1 MKCLF
6 QSPEPALTL
15 ENKAVKKKERKKKA
29 ALSGCLWISSL
40 WISEDFKPYVMD
52 MMLLRAGDHSL
63 GSKIRRLARLT
74 ASGVFGVC
82 FFVFLVGLK
91 VLLYFYLY
99 HRTPFFLL
107 QVTLNTK
114 ARKEE
119 KNRRKEEKKQDT
131 DKMFSS

>member
-1 MKCLF
+1 M
-6 QSPEPALTL
+6 TL
-15 ENKAVKKKERKKKA
+15 ESKAVKKKEKEKKA

-52 MMLLRAGDHSL
+52 MMLLRAVDHWL

-74 ASGVFGVC
+74 ASGVLVC
-82 FFVFLVGLK
+82 VFLVGLK

-99 HRTPFFLL
+99 HRTLFFLL